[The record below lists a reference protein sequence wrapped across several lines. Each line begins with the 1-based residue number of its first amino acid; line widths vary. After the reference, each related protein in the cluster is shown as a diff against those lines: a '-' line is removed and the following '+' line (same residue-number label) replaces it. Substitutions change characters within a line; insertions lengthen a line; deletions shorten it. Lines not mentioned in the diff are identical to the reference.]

1 MQECEEEEENQDNEI
16 IQKNKKE
23 RKVAEDTRLKLM
35 ESLAESKAWKRASL
49 KVAPTTFLLVCFL
62 SLNESTCQN
71 RKNVFYFTS
80 EALFVLEKIRF

>member
-35 ESLAESKAWKRASL
+35 ESLAESKA
-49 KVAPTTFLLVCFL
+49 
-62 SLNESTCQN
+62 
-71 RKNVFYFTS
+71 
-80 EALFVLEKIRF
+80 